1 MRLQLSDSQLSD
13 NLRSTHCPEVPLD
26 TPIDSAAAQAHGS
39 LFADIALLPGG
50 WQRNVLLSW
59 NAAGELTTVSVGAT
73 PPQGTPVAR
82 GPLISGMPNVHSH
95 TFQRAMAGLTETMGD
110 PADSFWSWRTLM
122 YRFAQRLQ
130 PRHLQ
135 VIGRH
140 LYIEMLK
147 AGYTSVCEFHYVH
160 HGADGQPYANPAELS
175 LRVVRAAE
183 EVGIGLTLLPVL
195 YQYGGF
201 GQADPLPHQRRFI
214 NSPEWILEL
223 REHLQQAMPQNG
235 NLRYGVAPHSL
246 RAVGEDS
253 LSRLIEGL
261 DEQDS
266 RAPVHIH
273 IAEQIREVDDCVAL
287 LGQRPVQWLMDRQP
301 LDSRWCL
308 VHATHMD
315 DSEYAALARSGAT
328 VGLCLTTEANLG
340 DGLFDAQ
347 RYLGANGRWGIG
359 SDSNVAVNPW
369 AELRLLEYGQR
380 LLHRRRN
387 VLASPEAPAVA
398 DRLFSQALSG
408 GAAASGRS
416 VAGLMV
422 GQRADLLVIDSDAP
436 NIDPGNPA
444 QLLSSLVFC
453 EHGNNP
459 VRDVFVGGRQV
470 IFDGQHAMQLEALR
484 DYRATLAE
492 LLEQT
497 P

>member
-1 MRLQLSDSQLSD
+1 MDI
-13 NLRSTHCPEVPLD
+13 
-26 TPIDSAAAQAHGS
+26 PIDSVASQAQGS
-39 LFADIALLPGG
+39 LFAHSALLPGG

-59 NAAGELTTVSVGAT
+59 NAAGDLTSVTCDAV
-73 PPQGTPVAR
+73 PLAGTPVAR
-82 GPLISGMPNVHSH
+82 GPVISGMPNLHSH
-95 TFQRAMAGLTETMGD
+95 TFQRAMAGLTETLGD

-135 VIGRH
+135 AIGRH

-183 EVGIGLTLLPVL
+183 EVGIGMTLLPVL
-195 YQYGGF
+195 YQYGGL
-201 GQADPLPHQRRFI
+201 GQAEPLPHQRRFI

-223 REHLQQAMPQNG
+223 RQHLQKAMPQNG
-235 NLRYGVAPHSL
+235 NRRYGVAPHSL
-246 RAVGEDS
+246 RAVSEAS
-253 LSRLIEGL
+253 LSSLMDGL
-261 DEQDS
+261 DADDPL
-266 RAPVHIH
+266 APVHIH
-273 IAEQIREVDDCVAL
+273 IAEQTREVEECVAI
-287 LGQRPVQWLMDRQP
+287 LGQRPVQWLLDRQP
-301 LDSRWCL
+301 LDPRWCL

-315 DSEYAALARSGAT
+315 NAEYAALARSDAT
-328 VGLCLTTEANLG
+328 VGLCPSTEANLG

-347 RYLGANGRWGIG
+347 RFLTDKGRWGIG

-387 VLASPEAPAVA
+387 VLASPDAPVVA
-398 DRLFSQALSG
+398 DRLFDQAVKG
-408 GAAASGRS
+408 GAQATGRS

-422 GQRADLLVIDSDAP
+422 GQRADLVVIDSDAV
-436 NIDPGNPA
+436 NVAPGHPA

-453 EHGNNP
+453 EHGNNL

-470 IFDGQHAMQLEALR
+470 IDDGQHALQVQALQG
-484 DYRATLAE
+484 YRATLAD
-492 LLEQT
+492 LLEHT
-497 P
+497 I

>member
-1 MRLQLSDSQLSD
+1 MDSVASQ
-13 NLRSTHCPEVPLD
+13 
-26 TPIDSAAAQAHGS
+26 AQGS
-39 LFADIALLPGG
+39 LFAHSALLPGG

-59 NAAGELTTVSVGAT
+59 NAAGDLTTVACDAVPLA
-73 PPQGTPVAR
+73 GTPVAR
-82 GPLISGMPNVHSH
+82 GPVISGMPNLHSH
-95 TFQRAMAGLTETMGD
+95 TFQRAMAGLTETLGD

-135 VIGRH
+135 AIGRH

-160 HGADGQPYANPAELS
+160 HDADGQRYANPAELS

-183 EVGIGLTLLPVL
+183 EVGIGMTLLPVL
-195 YQYGGF
+195 YQYGGL
-201 GQADPLPHQRRFI
+201 GQAEPLPHQRRFI

-223 REHLQQAMPQNG
+223 RQHLQKAMPQNG
-235 NLRYGVAPHSL
+235 NRRYGVAPHSL
-246 RAVGEDS
+246 RAVSEAS
-253 LSRLIEGL
+253 LSRLMDGL
-261 DEQDS
+261 DADDP

-273 IAEQIREVDDCVAL
+273 IAEQTREVEECEAI
-287 LGQRPVQWLMDRQP
+287 LGQRPVQWLLDRQP
-301 LDSRWCL
+301 LDPRWCL

-315 DSEYAALARSGAT
+315 DAEYAALARSGAT
-328 VGLCLTTEANLG
+328 VGLCPSTEANLG

-347 RYLGANGRWGIG
+347 RFLTDKGRWGIG

-387 VLASPEAPAVA
+387 VLASPDAPVVA
-398 DRLFSQALSG
+398 DRLFDQAVKG
-408 GAAASGRS
+408 GAQATGRS

-422 GQRADLLVIDSDAP
+422 GQRADLVVIDSDAV
-436 NIDPGNPA
+436 NIAPAHPA

-453 EHGNNP
+453 EHGNNL

-470 IFDGQHAMQLEALR
+470 IDDGQHALQVQALQG
-484 DYRATLAE
+484 YRATLAD
-492 LLEQT
+492 LLEHT
-497 P
+497 L

>member
-1 MRLQLSDSQLSD
+1 MDI
-13 NLRSTHCPEVPLD
+13 
-26 TPIDSAAAQAHGS
+26 PIDSVASQAQGS
-39 LFADIALLPGG
+39 LFAQSALLPGG

-59 NAAGELTTVSVGAT
+59 NAAGDLTTVSCDAVR
-73 PPQGTPVAR
+73 PVGTPVAR
-82 GPLISGMPNVHSH
+82 GPVISGMPNLHSH
-95 TFQRAMAGLTETMGD
+95 TFQRAMAGLTETLGD

-135 VIGRH
+135 AIGRH

-183 EVGIGLTLLPVL
+183 EVGIGMTLLPVL
-195 YQYGGF
+195 YQYGGL
-201 GQADPLPHQRRFI
+201 GQAEPLPHQRRFI

-223 REHLQQAMPQNG
+223 RQQLQKAMPQNG
-235 NLRYGVAPHSL
+235 NRRYGAAPHSL
-246 RAVGEDS
+246 RAVSDAS
-253 LSRLIEGL
+253 LSSLMDGL
-261 DEQDS
+261 DADDP

-273 IAEQIREVDDCVAL
+273 IAEQTREVEECVAI
-287 LGQRPVQWLMDRQP
+287 LGQRPVQWLLDRQP
-301 LDSRWCL
+301 LDPRWCL

-315 DSEYAALARSGAT
+315 DAEYAALARSGAT
-328 VGLCLTTEANLG
+328 VGLCPSTEANLG

-347 RYLGANGRWGIG
+347 RFLTDKGRWGIG

-369 AELRLLEYGQR
+369 TELRLLEYGQR

-387 VLASPEAPAVA
+387 VLASPDAPVVA
-398 DRLFSQALSG
+398 DRLFDQAVKG
-408 GAAASGRS
+408 GAQATGRS

-422 GQRADLLVIDSDAP
+422 GQRADLVVIDSDAV
-436 NIDPGNPA
+436 NIAPGHPA

-453 EHGNNP
+453 EHGNNL

-470 IFDGQHAMQLEALR
+470 IDDGQHALQVQALHS
-484 DYRATLAE
+484 YRATLAD
-492 LLEQT
+492 LLEHT
-497 P
+497 I

>member
-1 MRLQLSDSQLSD
+1 MDI
-13 NLRSTHCPEVPLD
+13 
-26 TPIDSAAAQAHGS
+26 PIDSVASQAQGS
-39 LFADIALLPGG
+39 LFAHSALLPGG

-59 NAAGELTTVSVGAT
+59 NAAGDLTTVACDAVPLA
-73 PPQGTPVAR
+73 GTPVAR
-82 GPLISGMPNVHSH
+82 GPVISGMPNLHSH
-95 TFQRAMAGLTETMGD
+95 TFQRAMAGLTETLGD

-135 VIGRH
+135 AIGRH

-160 HGADGQPYANPAELS
+160 HDADGQRYANPAELS

-183 EVGIGLTLLPVL
+183 EVGIGMTLLPVL
-195 YQYGGF
+195 YQYGGL
-201 GQADPLPHQRRFI
+201 GQAEPLPHQRRFI

-223 REHLQQAMPQNG
+223 RQHLQKAMPQNG
-235 NLRYGVAPHSL
+235 NRRYGVAPHSL
-246 RAVGEDS
+246 RAVSEAS
-253 LSRLIEGL
+253 LSRLMDGL
-261 DEQDS
+261 DADDP

-273 IAEQIREVDDCVAL
+273 IAEQTREVEECEAI
-287 LGQRPVQWLMDRQP
+287 LGQRPVQWLLDRQP
-301 LDSRWCL
+301 LDPRWCL

-315 DSEYAALARSGAT
+315 DAEYAALARSGAT
-328 VGLCLTTEANLG
+328 VGLCPSTEANLG

-347 RYLGANGRWGIG
+347 RFLADKGRWGIG

-387 VLASPEAPAVA
+387 VLASPDAPVVA
-398 DRLFSQALSG
+398 DRLFDQSVKG
-408 GAAASGRS
+408 GAQATGRS

-422 GQRADLLVIDSDAP
+422 GQRADLVVIDSDAV
-436 NIDPGNPA
+436 NIAPGHPA

-453 EHGNNP
+453 EHGNNL

-470 IFDGQHAMQLEALR
+470 IDDGQHALQVQALQG
-484 DYRATLAE
+484 YRATLAD
-492 LLEQT
+492 LLEHT
-497 P
+497 L

>member
-1 MRLQLSDSQLSD
+1 MDI
-13 NLRSTHCPEVPLD
+13 
-26 TPIDSAAAQAHGS
+26 PIDSVASQAQGS
-39 LFADIALLPGG
+39 LFAHSALLPGG

-59 NAAGELTTVSVGAT
+59 NAAGDLTTVACDAVPLA
-73 PPQGTPVAR
+73 GTPVAR
-82 GPLISGMPNVHSH
+82 GPVISGMPNLHSH
-95 TFQRAMAGLTETMGD
+95 TFQRAMAGLTETLGD

-135 VIGRH
+135 AIGRH

-160 HGADGQPYANPAELS
+160 HDADGQRYANPAELS

-183 EVGIGLTLLPVL
+183 EVGIGMTLLPVL
-195 YQYGGF
+195 YQYGGL
-201 GQADPLPHQRRFI
+201 GQAEPLPHQRRFI

-223 REHLQQAMPQNG
+223 RQHLQKAMPQNG
-235 NLRYGVAPHSL
+235 NRRYGVAPHSL
-246 RAVGEDS
+246 RAVSEAS
-253 LSRLIEGL
+253 LSRLMDGL
-261 DEQDS
+261 DADDP

-273 IAEQIREVDDCVAL
+273 IAEQTREVEECEAI
-287 LGQRPVQWLMDRQP
+287 LGQRPVQWLLDRQP
-301 LDSRWCL
+301 LDPRWCL

-315 DSEYAALARSGAT
+315 DAEYAALARSGAT
-328 VGLCLTTEANLG
+328 VGLCPSTEANLG

-347 RYLGANGRWGIG
+347 RFLTDKGRWGIG

-387 VLASPEAPAVA
+387 VLASPDAPVVA
-398 DRLFSQALSG
+398 DRLFDQSVKG
-408 GAAASGRS
+408 GAQATGRS

-422 GQRADLLVIDSDAP
+422 GQRADLVVIDSDAV
-436 NIDPGNPA
+436 NIAPGHPA

-453 EHGNNP
+453 EHGNNL

-470 IFDGQHAMQLEALR
+470 IDDGQHALQVQALQG
-484 DYRATLAE
+484 YRATLAD
-492 LLEQT
+492 LLEHT
-497 P
+497 L

>member
-1 MRLQLSDSQLSD
+1 MRRPFSDR
-13 NLRSTHCPEVPLD
+13 LRTTHCPEVFVDTPLD
-26 TPIDSAAAQAHGS
+26 SVASQAHGS
-39 LFADIALLPGG
+39 LFAPSALLPGG

-59 NAAGELTTVSVGAT
+59 NRTGDLIAVRAAAT
-73 PPQGTPVAR
+73 PPVGTPVAR
-82 GPLISGMPNVHSH
+82 GPVISGMPNLHSH

-135 VIGRH
+135 AIGRH

-160 HGADGQPYANPAELS
+160 HDAGGQPYANPAELS

-183 EVGIGLTLLPVL
+183 EVGIGMTLLPVL

-201 GQADPLPHQRRFI
+201 GQAEPLPHQRRFI
-214 NSPEWILEL
+214 NSPDWVLEL
-223 REHLQQAMPQNG
+223 RQHLQKAMPQNG
-235 NLRYGVAPHSL
+235 NRRYGVAPHSL
-246 RAVGEDS
+246 RAVSEAS
-253 LSRLIEGL
+253 LSELIRGL
-261 DEQDS
+261 DAEDPQ
-266 RAPVHIH
+266 APVHIH
-273 IAEQIREVDDCVAL
+273 IAEQTREVDDCVASF
-287 LGQRPVQWLMDRQP
+287 GQRPVQWLLDRQP

-315 DSEYAALARSGAT
+315 NAEYAALARSGAT

-340 DGLFDAQ
+340 DGVFDAQ
-347 RYLGANGRWGIG
+347 RFLGDEGRWGIG

-387 VLASPEAPAVA
+387 VLASPEAPVVA
-398 DRLFSQALSG
+398 DRLFDHAVSG
-408 GAAASGRS
+408 GAAATGRP
-416 VAGLMV
+416 VAGLLA
-422 GQRADLLVIDSDAP
+422 GQRADLVVIDPDAP
-436 NIDPGNPA
+436 NIDPGNPD

-470 IFDGQHAMQLEALR
+470 IDNGQHALQVEALHG
-484 DYRATLAE
+484 YRATLAD

-497 P
+497 I

>member
-1 MRLQLSDSQLSD
+1 MDSPARQ
-13 NLRSTHCPEVPLD
+13 
-26 TPIDSAAAQAHGS
+26 AQSS
-39 LFADIALLPGG
+39 LFAHSALLPDG
-50 WQRNVLLSW
+50 WQSNVLLSW
-59 NAAGELTTVSVGAT
+59 NALGDLTNVSIDAVPT
-73 PPQGTPVAR
+73 DGTPVAR
-82 GPLISGMPNVHSH
+82 GPVISGMPNLHSH
-95 TFQRAMAGLTETMGD
+95 TFQRAMAGLTETLGD

-135 VIGRH
+135 AIGRH

-160 HGADGQPYANPAELS
+160 HDADGQRYANPAELS

-183 EVGIGLTLLPVL
+183 EVGIGMTLLPVL
-195 YQYGGF
+195 YQYGGL
-201 GQADPLPHQRRFI
+201 GQAAPLPHQRRFI

-223 REHLQQAMPQNG
+223 RQHLQKAMPQNG
-235 NLRYGVAPHSL
+235 NRRYGVAPHSL
-246 RAVGEDS
+246 RAVSEAS
-253 LSRLIEGL
+253 LSRLMDGL
-261 DEQDS
+261 DAEDP

-273 IAEQIREVDDCVAL
+273 IAEQTREVEECVAI
-287 LGQRPVQWLMDRQP
+287 LGQRPVQWLLDRQP
-301 LDSRWCL
+301 LDPRWCL

-315 DSEYAALARSGAT
+315 DAEYAALARSGAT
-328 VGLCLTTEANLG
+328 VGLCPSTEANLG

-347 RYLGANGRWGIG
+347 RFLTDKGRWGIG

-387 VLASPEAPAVA
+387 VLASPDAPVVA
-398 DRLFSQALSG
+398 DRLFDQSVKG
-408 GAAASGRS
+408 GAQATGRS

-422 GQRADLLVIDSDAP
+422 GQRADMVVIDSDAV
-436 NIDPGNPA
+436 NIAPGHPA

-453 EHGNNP
+453 EHGNNL

-470 IFDGQHAMQLEALR
+470 IDDGQHALQVQALQG
-484 DYRATLAE
+484 YRATLAD
-492 LLEQT
+492 LLEHT
-497 P
+497 L

>member
-1 MRLQLSDSQLSD
+1 
-13 NLRSTHCPEVPLD
+13 
-26 TPIDSAAAQAHGS
+26 
-39 LFADIALLPGG
+39 
-50 WQRNVLLSW
+50 
-59 NAAGELTTVSVGAT
+59 
-73 PPQGTPVAR
+73 
-82 GPLISGMPNVHSH
+82 
-95 TFQRAMAGLTETMGD
+95 
-110 PADSFWSWRTLM
+110 
-122 YRFAQRLQ
+122 
-130 PRHLQ
+130 
-135 VIGRH
+135 
-140 LYIEMLK
+140 
-147 AGYTSVCEFHYVH
+147 VH

-183 EVGIGLTLLPVL
+183 EAGIGLTLLPVL
-195 YQYGGF
+195 YQYSGF
-201 GQADPLPHQRRFI
+201 GQSDPLPQQRRFI
-214 NSPEWILEL
+214 SSPEWILEL
-223 REHLQQAMPQNG
+223 REHLQNARPQNG

-246 RAVGEDS
+246 RAVSEDS

-261 DEQDS
+261 DEQDP

-273 IAEQIREVDDCVAL
+273 IAEQTREVDDCMTV
-287 LGQRPVQWLMDRQP
+287 LGQRPVQWLVDHQP

-340 DGLFDAQ
+340 DGLFDAH
-347 RYLGANGRWGIG
+347 RFLAADGRWGVG

-408 GAAASGRS
+408 GAAASGRP

-422 GQRADLLVIDSDAP
+422 GQRADLVIIDSDAP

-470 IFDGQHAMQLEALR
+470 IFDGQHAMQAQALKA
-484 DYRATLAE
+484 YRATLLD

-497 P
+497 A

>member
-1 MRLQLSDSQLSD
+1 MDI
-13 NLRSTHCPEVPLD
+13 
-26 TPIDSAAAQAHGS
+26 PIDSVASQAQGS
-39 LFADIALLPGG
+39 LFAHSALLPGG

-59 NAAGELTTVSVGAT
+59 NAAGDLTTVACDAVPLA
-73 PPQGTPVAR
+73 GTPVAR
-82 GPLISGMPNVHSH
+82 GPVISGMPNLHSH
-95 TFQRAMAGLTETMGD
+95 TFQRAMAGLTETLGD

-135 VIGRH
+135 AIGRH

-160 HGADGQPYANPAELS
+160 HDADGQRYANPAELS

-183 EVGIGLTLLPVL
+183 EVGIGMTLLPVL
-195 YQYGGF
+195 YQYGGL
-201 GQADPLPHQRRFI
+201 GQAEPLPHQRRFI

-223 REHLQQAMPQNG
+223 RQHLQKAMPQNG
-235 NLRYGVAPHSL
+235 NRRYGVAPHSL
-246 RAVGEDS
+246 RAVSEAS
-253 LSRLIEGL
+253 LSRLMDGL
-261 DEQDS
+261 DADDP

-273 IAEQIREVDDCVAL
+273 IAEQTREVEECEAI
-287 LGQRPVQWLMDRQP
+287 LGQRPVQWLLDRQP
-301 LDSRWCL
+301 LDPRWCL

-315 DSEYAALARSGAT
+315 DAEYAALARSGAT
-328 VGLCLTTEANLG
+328 VGLCPSTEANLG

-347 RYLGANGRWGIG
+347 RFLTDKGRWGIG

-387 VLASPEAPAVA
+387 VLASPDAPVVA
-398 DRLFSQALSG
+398 DRLFDQAVKG
-408 GAAASGRS
+408 GAQATGRS

-422 GQRADLLVIDSDAP
+422 GQRADLVVIDSDAV
-436 NIDPGNPA
+436 NIAPAHPA

-453 EHGNNP
+453 EHGNNL

-470 IFDGQHAMQLEALR
+470 IDDGQHALQVQALQG
-484 DYRATLAE
+484 YRATLAD
-492 LLEQT
+492 LLEHT
-497 P
+497 L